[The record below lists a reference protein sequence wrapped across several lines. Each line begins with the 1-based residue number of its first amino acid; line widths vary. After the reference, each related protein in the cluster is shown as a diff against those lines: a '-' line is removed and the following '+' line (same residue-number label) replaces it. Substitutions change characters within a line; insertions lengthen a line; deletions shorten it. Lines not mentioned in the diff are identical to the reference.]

1 MYLSKADKTW
11 TIKKRPAH
19 LFAVVWTPII
29 SDNVQKESRLM
40 LGSDRTSPAAWV
52 TTPDSTSSRWT
63 KRVFSFHFTFLFILM
78 YLSFH
83 FSFSFFFC
91 PFFVLFYLPFFHFRF
106 LFVLF
111 NLLLLFSSKQV
122 TEKDLG
128 REKSY
133 DPTPTY
139 FCKLALVFIC
149 LIFFI
154 FISLIGD
161 IFFYLPYFL
170 FLIVWSRIFS
180 FICLVFYFCL
190 IRDTVGTVR
199 RADLWST
206 HLRSKATSPSSKAGT
221 SPSSETRSQPQPA
234 SSQNASATQAKRSGW
249 SDKCFSQ
256 ILPSFSFVQGEE
268 LREKVEEAE
277 RPSAGLC
284 SRSLAAKEERKETEV
299 NMEAIVLSS
308 KIKIVS

>member
-161 IFFYLPYFL
+161 IFFYLPYF
-170 FLIVWSRIFS
+170 FF
-180 FICLVFYFCL
+180 
-190 IRDTVGTVR
+190 
-199 RADLWST
+199 
-206 HLRSKATSPSSKAGT
+206 
-221 SPSSETRSQPQPA
+221 
-234 SSQNASATQAKRSGW
+234 
-249 SDKCFSQ
+249 
-256 ILPSFSFVQGEE
+256 
-268 LREKVEEAE
+268 
-277 RPSAGLC
+277 
-284 SRSLAAKEERKETEV
+284 
-299 NMEAIVLSS
+299 
-308 KIKIVS
+308 